1 MWGRKPGDN
10 RRYYSDIRS
19 GFSIFGDH
27 YSHCRFY
34 QNFADLEIVK
44 NAFAGIRICVCVLIL
59 NAVIKL
65 LKSSVVDKATLVI
78 YAAVAVG
85 SILTSVS
92 PIIFVLLAGI
102 AGVLLQNWKGGAT
115 K

>member
-1 MWGRKPGDN
+1 MA
-10 RRYYSDIRS
+10 SRS
-19 GFSIFGDH
+19 LPPLSRILRIWKSSRTLLQG
-27 YSHCRFY
+27 
-34 QNFADLEIVK
+34 L
-44 NAFAGIRICVCVLIL
+44 AFCVCVLIL

>member
-1 MWGRKPGDN
+1 M
-10 RRYYSDIRS
+10 
-19 GFSIFGDH
+19 
-27 YSHCRFY
+27 
-34 QNFADLEIVK
+34 
-44 NAFAGIRICVCVLIL
+44 
-59 NAVIKL
+59 
-65 LKSSVVDKATLVI
+65 VDKATLVI